1 MRSISLIGVDLD
13 LKSVEIY
20 AFNVASIEID
30 LEFLF
35 ERVDRFD
42 CQLVDSQIHSRLP
55 DYKRYSL
62 LQQRITKV
70 GYEGI
75 YLKSY

>member
-1 MRSISLIGVDLD
+1 MRSSSLSGVDLD

-30 LEFLF
+30 LELLF
-35 ERVDRFD
+35 ERVARID
-42 CQLVDSQIHSRLP
+42 CQLVDWQTHSQLP

-62 LQQRITKV
+62 
-70 GYEGI
+70 
-75 YLKSY
+75 